1 MLLRQS
7 LVKPLLPFSTA
18 PSLEWPNFLRVSP
31 KPPNLSPDPR
41 IFLSPSICN
50 AQGSLKNS
58 SHQLDYQGVCLVTK
72 AVGTDCVD
80 GREFTQ
86 IGPSPDMWERRAGW
100 SPASFSAS
108 KLQDP
113 RSQGSQLKLGNTR
126 TKSEG
131 RDRRRVWEKGLI
143 LDDSKHLKMH
153 LDPPPHPSFLA
164 CNSCLGPDPCLGP

>member
-80 GREFTQ
+80 GRELTQ
-86 IGPSPDMWERRAGW
+86 TGPSTDMWERRAGW

-126 TKSEG
+126 TKSQG
-131 RDRRRVWEKGLI
+131 RDRRRVWAERA
-143 LDDSKHLKMH
+143 
-153 LDPPPHPSFLA
+153 DP
-164 CNSCLGPDPCLGP
+164 G